1 MRWDAGKAHVLDA
14 PGAWCLRNPLELR
27 THLSNAEG
35 TV

>member
-1 MRWDAGKAHVLDA
+1 MQWDAGKAHVLD
-14 PGAWCLRNPLELR
+14 AWCLRNPLELR